1 MAALKFY
8 LKRRNCHA
16 YIFFAWYLF
25 LPFLHNFIYIYIYIF
40 SIRAFFHRHWQFI
53 GQQGKGGHIF
63 YSTLRIPLTHEH
75 SDICLQLC
83 MWYDYYVFLI
93 SMLVIVY
100 SINSRKVFS
109 SPTTKNISF
118 VSRPRFAKFQFHFYQ
133 VMEAGKKGS
142 GAVVH
147 SPIWNLNQWKALVS
161 AIQKPVNHKT
171 FSEKSLEKVSPIK
184 YISQGLFRA

>member
-1 MAALKFY
+1 M
-8 LKRRNCHA
+8 
-16 YIFFAWYLF
+16 IFVFAISAQL
-25 LPFLHNFIYIYIYIF
+25 YIYIYIF

-93 SMLVIVY
+93 SVLVIVY

-109 SPTTKNISF
+109 FPTTKNISF

-147 SPIWNLNQWKALVS
+147 CTFLKVYSERKVQLLVISGSWKNARDWFHLCQSWSVS
-161 AIQKPVNHKT
+161 
-171 FSEKSLEKVSPIK
+171 FE
-184 YISQGLFRA
+184 